1 MFRFKPTTQTYSDPV
16 SATFKPGIPFGR
28 EYSKGD
34 MCLLHDGFQSSKI
47 FLNSTVLREAILN
60 SKEYLE
66 EALGLKITDKDE
78 VPKPKGK
85 PEPREVS
92 DADILGGSIDDVDI
106 DDDKILGDIVPPV
119 EEEPPKEEDKPK
131 DDEQSSEG
139 EVPKKTT
146 KKK

>member
-1 MFRFKPTTQTYSDPV
+1 M
-16 SATFKPGIPFGR
+16 
-28 EYSKGD
+28 
-34 MCLLHDGFQSSKI
+34 
-47 FLNSTVLREAILN
+47 
-60 SKEYLE
+60 
-66 EALGLKITDKDE
+66 
-78 VPKPKGK
+78 
-85 PEPREVS
+85 S

-139 EVPKKTT
+139 EAPKKTT

>member
-47 FLNSTVLREAILN
+47 FINSTVLREAILN

-78 VPKPKGK
+78 IPKPKGK

-106 DDDKILGDIVPPV
+106 DDKILGDIIPQV

-139 EVPKKTT
+139 EAPKKTT

>member
-34 MCLLHDGFQSSKI
+34 MCLLHEGFQSSKI

-78 VPKPKGK
+78 IPN
-85 PEPREVS
+85 
-92 DADILGGSIDDVDI
+92 DYLGND
-106 DDDKILGDIVPPV
+106 PFF
-119 EEEPPKEEDKPK
+119 
-131 DDEQSSEG
+131 
-139 EVPKKTT
+139 
-146 KKK
+146 